1 MDLQMR
7 GSIALARCQS
17 INLFPGDGAFRLP
30 QHRCFLSGRFSISG
44 KGSHL
49 SLSGSKGDFTPTTP
63 SNVESRW
70 RKNCPRGPV
79 ASFASFGEKASRAC
93 EVDTG
98 GGLTKY
104 SDFVV
109 VGSGIAGLRY
119 ALAVAE
125 HGTVNVVTK
134 SEPHESNTQYA
145 QGGVSAVLDPL
156 DSVESHIRDTIVAG
170 AFLCDEETVEVV
182 CREGPERVR
191 ELMEIGVLFDHSE
204 DGQLHLAREGGHSH
218 HRIVHAADMT
228 GREIERALLAAV
240 RRNPNIK
247 VFEHHCAV
255 DLLTLQDGATVTCY
269 GVDALDIRCN
279 QVVRF
284 LGGVTMLAS
293 GGSGHIYPSTTN
305 PLVSTG
311 DGVALA
317 NRAHAVVSNMEFV
330 QFHPTALADEGLPIR
345 PPPREN
351 AFLITEAVRG
361 DGGLLYN
368 QAKERFM
375 HEYDPREELAPRD
388 VVARSIDDQLKKR
401 NEKFVYLDIS
411 HKPAKEILAHFPNIA
426 AECMKYGLDITK
438 DPIPVVPAAHY
449 MCGGIQTG
457 LLGETSIMGLY
468 AAGEVTCTGLHG
480 ANRLASNSLLEAL
493 VFAQRAVEPSVGYV
507 RYMAGMQFNVDEASQ
522 WPRLS
527 PCEPDDADMAKIVEF
542 TSVQRKK
549 LQQIMWEYVGIVRST
564 DRLKIAQTKLT
575 ELQVEWE
582 DYLYT
587 HGWNPSMVGLELCEM
602 RNLITVANL
611 VVSSAMVRQES
622 RGLHFTVDF
631 PELVES
637 ERQATMLFPSTPMTT
652 NWSSQQVH
660 SMSKKPMPLSVTDP
674 LLPLYPQK
682 KIDR

>member
-1 MDLQMR
+1 MELQVMASSSLAR
-7 GSIALARCQS
+7 TPFMGLNSGETCVARITQRCLFSRRSVGSAGRLSIARERQ
-17 INLFPGDGAFRLP
+17 
-30 QHRCFLSGRFSISG
+30 LSSLTLKTKR
-44 KGSHL
+44 KKTLL
-49 SLSGSKGDFTPTTP
+49 SS
-63 SNVESRW
+63 
-70 RKNCPRGPV
+70 PV
-79 ASFASFGEKASRAC
+79 ASFSINRDHAASC
-93 EVDTG
+93 EVDNG

-191 ELMEIGVLFDHSE
+191 ELMAMGVSFDHSE

-240 RRNPNIK
+240 RRHPNINI
-247 VFEHHCAV
+247 FEHHVAV
-255 DLLTLQDGATVTCY
+255 DLLTIQDDTTVTCY
-269 GVDALDIRCN
+269 GIDTLDVRCN

-317 NRAHAVVSNMEFV
+317 HRAHAVVSNMEFV
-330 QFHPTALADEGLPIR
+330 QFHPTALADEGLKIQ
-345 PPPREN
+345 PPGREN

-361 DGGLLYN
+361 DGGRLYN
-368 QAKERFM
+368 QDMERFM
-375 HEYDPREELAPRD
+375 SQYDERGELAPRD

-401 NEKFVYLDIS
+401 NEKYVYLDIS
-411 HKPAKEILAHFPNIA
+411 HKPADEILHHFPNIA

-438 DPIPVVPAAHY
+438 EPIPVVPAAHY
-449 MCGGIQTG
+449 MCGGVQTG
-457 LLGETSIMGLY
+457 LKGETSIMGLY

-493 VFAQRAVEPSVGYV
+493 VFAQRAVEPSIGFV
-507 RYMAGMQFNVDEASQ
+507 RYMAGMQFNIDEASE
-522 WPRLS
+522 WPRLVAAYLEES
-527 PCEPDDADMAKIVEF
+527 QLEAIISF
-542 TSVQRKK
+542 TKVQRKR

-564 DRLKIAQTKLT
+564 ERLEIAQAALSG
-575 ELQVEWE
+575 LQKEWE
-582 DYLYT
+582 EFLFN
-587 HGWNPSMVGLELCEM
+587 HGWNRSMVGLEVCEM

-611 VVSSAMVRQES
+611 VVSSALVRQES
-622 RGLHFTVDF
+622 RGLHYTVDF

-637 ERQATMLFPSTPMTT
+637 ERLPTILFPSTPMAST
-652 NWSSQQVH
+652 WSTQQVH
-660 SMSKKPMPLSVTDP
+660 TVYKEPFSLFTKSESPLVSE
-674 LLPLYPQK
+674 LE
-682 KIDR
+682 R